1 MNYGRFSVWLNG
13 QGLQDIDDT
22 VFVLDVTE
30 STPDEDKQTATTAAP
45 GSLLLARTR
54 RALSVTITFC
64 VREYDV
70 TRRRQIVD
78 EIRTLC
84 AAGGWLEINERPNQR
99 LWVVCDTLPTISSS
113 QRWTENLSVVFVAY
127 AAPYWQQK
135 TATKARITVATTYG
149 IVNIHPIGN
158 AKETPLQSEITPAA
172 ETANIVKVVL
182 DDDRQ
187 IIFDALG
194 LEVGKTLNIGHDGY
208 GRIFATIDGKSV
220 LSKRTADS
228 ADDLIVPSGE
238 NTKILLQCDKACT
251 ATFSA
256 YGRWI

>member
-22 VFVLDVTE
+22 VFVLDVAE

-64 VREYDV
+64 VREYDI

-84 AAGGWLEINERPNQR
+84 AAGGWLEINERPDQR
-99 LWVVCDTLPTISSS
+99 LWVVYDTLPTISSS
-113 QRWTENLSVVFVAY
+113 QRWTESLSVVFVAY
-127 AAPYWQQK
+127 TAPYWQQK
-135 TATKARITVATTYG
+135 TATKARISSATTNG
-149 IVNIHPIGN
+149 AVTIHPIGN
-158 AKETPLQSEITPAA
+158 AKETQLQAEITASGGTLTTFKIVVNDTSEIVFSGISLA
-172 ETANIVKVVL
+172 
-182 DDDRQ
+182 D
-187 IIFDALG
+187 
-194 LEVGKTLNIGHDGY
+194 GKTLAIGHDAY
-208 GRIFATIDGKSV
+208 GRLTATIDGNSV
-220 LSKRTADS
+220 LKNRTASS
-228 ADDLIVPSGE
+228 ADDLLVESGK
-238 NTKILLQCDKACT
+238 NNKIEVSSDGKLT

-256 YGRWI
+256 YGRWV

>member
-13 QGLQDIDDT
+13 QGLQDIDET
-22 VFVLDVTE
+22 VFVLDVAE
-30 STPDEDKQTATTAAP
+30 SAPDEDKQTATTAAP
-45 GSLLLARTR
+45 GSLLLARIR
-54 RALSVTITFC
+54 RSLSVTITFC

-70 TRRRQIVD
+70 TRRRQIVN

-84 AAGGWLEINERPNQR
+84 ATGGWLEINERPDQR

-158 AKETPLQSEITPAA
+158 AKETPLQAEITPAA

-182 DDDRQ
+182 DDNRK

-194 LEVGKTLNIGHDGY
+194 LAAGKTLQIGHDGY
-208 GRIFATIDGKSV
+208 GRIFATIDGISV

>member
-22 VFVLDVTE
+22 VFVLDVAE

-64 VREYDV
+64 VREYDI

-99 LWVVCDTLPTISSS
+99 LWVTCDTLPTISSS

-135 TATKARITVATTYG
+135 TVTKARISSATTNG
-149 IVNIHPIGN
+149 DATIHPIGN
-158 AKETPLQSEITPAA
+158 AQETPLQAEITA
-172 ETANIVKVVL
+172 TGSTNTVKIVL
-182 DDDRQ
+182 DTGKQ
-187 IIFDALG
+187 ITFMSLG
-194 LEVGKTLNIGHDGY
+194 LATGKTLQIGHDGY
-208 GRIFATIDGKSV
+208 GRIFATVDGASV
-220 LSKRTADS
+220 LSKRTSDS
-228 ADDLIVPSGE
+228 ADDLIVSSGKT
-238 NTKILLQCDKACT
+238 TKITMQCDKACT